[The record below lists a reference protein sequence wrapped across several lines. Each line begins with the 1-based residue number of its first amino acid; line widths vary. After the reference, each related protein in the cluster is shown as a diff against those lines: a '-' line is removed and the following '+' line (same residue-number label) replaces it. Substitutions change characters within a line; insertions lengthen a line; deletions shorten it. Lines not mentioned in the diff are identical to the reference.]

1 MARTGYLGGSII
13 RPGGG
18 AFPRVG
24 PVFVANIARPTGLGS
39 HVANIKRQNIV
50 MDAATIIARQHD
62 FVTPHTKVELSAAR
76 NQHFGATSGQH
87 AAHAVKRYTFDN
99 RDIVEVYTRPGVDE
113 VGLIG
118 LQTMLGLVT
127 DVDRRANLSIDKRLE
142 NNPMRLNQLQ
152 HVVGSSV
159 GSMADAREL
168 ARELELQRRYFENKL
183 LQSMESAFG
192 NDQNYRDMIEQYK
205 ATLSAS
211 PRFDET
217 PATMVDMIA
226 RLVDD

>member
-1 MARTGYLGGSII
+1 
-13 RPGGG
+13 
-18 AFPRVG
+18 
-24 PVFVANIARPTGLGS
+24 
-39 HVANIKRQNIV
+39 
-50 MDAATIIARQHD
+50 
-62 FVTPHTKVELSAAR
+62 
-76 NQHFGATSGQH
+76 
-87 AAHAVKRYTFDN
+87 
-99 RDIVEVYTRPGVDE
+99 

-118 LQTMLGLVT
+118 LRTMLGLVT

-142 NNPMRLNQLQ
+142 NNPMRLGQLQ
-152 HVVGSSV
+152 LVAGSSV

-205 ATLSAS
+205 ATLSAP

-217 PATMVDMIA
+217 SARMVDMIA

>member
-1 MARTGYLGGSII
+1 
-13 RPGGG
+13 
-18 AFPRVG
+18 
-24 PVFVANIARPTGLGS
+24 
-39 HVANIKRQNIV
+39 
-50 MDAATIIARQHD
+50 
-62 FVTPHTKVELSAAR
+62 
-76 NQHFGATSGQH
+76 
-87 AAHAVKRYTFDN
+87 VKRYTFDN
-99 RDIVEVYTRPGVDE
+99 RDIVEVYTGPGVDE

-118 LQTMLGLVT
+118 LRTMLGLVT

-142 NNPMRLNQLQ
+142 NNPMRLGQLQ
-152 HVVGSSV
+152 LVAGSSV

-205 ATLSAS
+205 ATLSAP

-217 PATMVDMIA
+217 SARMVDMIA